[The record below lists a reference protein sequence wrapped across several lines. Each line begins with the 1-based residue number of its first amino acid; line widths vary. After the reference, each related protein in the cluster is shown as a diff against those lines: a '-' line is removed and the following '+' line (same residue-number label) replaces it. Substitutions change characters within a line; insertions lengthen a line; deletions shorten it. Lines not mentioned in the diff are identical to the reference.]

1 MRSMKTRV
9 KLSFHLILTLAAM
22 LTMAQT
28 AMAAITGSGTADDP
42 YLISSTED
50 WNTFANNVN
59 NGTSYSGQTVKLN
72 ADISVT
78 TMVGTWDNPFNGTF
92 DGGGHTLNVTLN
104 NDSQYGDEDAYYG
117 VAPFRFT
124 NGATI
129 QFLVVTGIVTTS
141 TRKYAAGLIGMT
153 KGGTNTVLNCIS
165 SVEIYST
172 INNKWGDKDGT
183 HGGFIGKAS
192 GTVIINNCLFNGQ
205 LTTTSDNPTINC
217 GGFVGWRDGT
227 LSISNS
233 LYAPNT
239 TIPSGKTAVNV
250 GATFSR
256 NDVTPTN
263 SYYTQTLGTAQ
274 GTAVGSKTATQ
285 LVAALGSA
293 WSVSSG
299 KAVPKLLL
307 SSKSFIVSNAVGD
320 PNNDY
325 CGTITYDGYD
335 FLIPDANIMQNQ
347 RYENRIT
354 MRTKMY
360 NSGKEGTVKLYPR
373 ISGKVKSL
381 TFSSASVF
389 VNSDVVGTE
398 HYVKIGKGD
407 IWTNSYTE
415 DISSATTLTFNFT
428 NDDGLQLA
436 NEDEYLEIKMRNS
449 EPSRNAGLQISGTLT
464 ITYEPTEATE
474 THRHNFSY
482 NAVGNT
488 LTATCAHDDGKEC
501 NLASSSYQISTSL
514 IPPQN
519 LIYHD
524 GWIYPASMSGFENF
538 KSETKATIGA
548 ITYIKTDTNEDY
560 GTSEPDATGTYTASV
575 TINADNY
582 PYTLQTSYRVTDYH
596 FVYNNYPQF
605 TTDKSGNYAG
615 NGQTVTITFTPKFG
629 ETLTELTVT
638 GATTNYSLSSGIT
651 DNNDNTYT
659 FTMPGEDVTIGATF
673 SISGDDFT
681 ETGENEYTIKTANGW
696 GWFCFATNYDLV
708 PDGFSGKTVKL
719 ATSVGSSEMAGKSGH
734 PFKGTFDG
742 QGNTLTFNRTA
753 AEDFCAPFHYI
764 NGATISNLHVQGT
777 ITGGNY
783 ERLSGLVGHSEGNI
797 TIKNCRVSTEIS
809 TTVSGVG
816 FHGGIIAFWY
826 DSNVACTVTGCVYDG
841 LIYNPSE
848 AYATTY
854 CSGFIGNLFGSNLTV
869 TFTDCLFAPAAYG
882 TGKYALGG
890 NCFTFV
896 YPNSDPIY
904 NMTNCYYTSIL
915 GNRQGRPAA
924 TATVAP
930 GNLGNAM
937 TDHGMV
943 DGYENGFL
951 YNGKYY
957 TPKYGDAVVEY
968 RFNDWNE
975 KADVTI
981 NGTNNQRTGVSVV
994 GVNITEE
1001 VGNIKSVTYNRPF
1014 NTAQA
1019 ATVILPFNYICNGNE
1034 GGKFYGFKE
1043 VVYDEGL
1050 HKWVCTMQEPGDE
1063 GSNNVTTLTA
1073 NTPYLFMPDDATTM
1087 TFPNIVSMTGG
1098 VVTLQT
1104 TTANDGLYGGA
1115 TTDAAWNFHGT
1126 YKGKTWT
1133 SSDSDKDYGFAAKS
1147 GEAVGGEA
1155 VEAGQFV
1162 RFAPGAFIKPMRCYL
1177 SYVGTEAPA
1186 PAPGLTRAAATDDLP
1201 QSITVR
1207 LVSRNGET
1215 TAIGEIDTK
1224 TGELSFDSEAW
1235 YTLGGVRLSG
1245 KPSKKGLYINN
1256 GKKVIV
1262 K

>member
-1 MRSMKTRV
+1 MRSMKTKV
-9 KLSFHLILTLAAM
+9 KLSFHLILTLATM

-78 TMVGTWDNPFNGTF
+78 TMVGSWDNPFNGTF
-92 DGGGHTLNVTLN
+92 DGGGHTLSVTLN
-104 NDSQYGDEDAYYG
+104 SGNQYVDEDAYYG

-153 KGGTNTVLNCIS
+153 KGGTNTILNCIS

-172 INNKWGDKDGT
+172 INNKWGDNDGT

-217 GGFVGWRDGT
+217 GGFVGWRDGTTLST

-293 WSVSSG
+293 WRVSG
-299 KAVPKLLL
+299 GRAVPKLLL
-307 SSKSFIVSNAVGD
+307 STKSFTIANAAGA
-320 PNNDY
+320 DY
-325 CGTITYDGYD
+325 CGTITYDGND
-335 FLIPDANIMQNQ
+335 FLVPDGNMMQNQ
-347 RYENRIT
+347 LFEGKIT
-354 MRTKMY
+354 MRSKMTG
-360 NSGKEGTVKLYPR
+360 NEGTVKLYPR
-373 ISGKVKSL
+373 MSGKVKSL
-381 TFSSASVF
+381 TFSSARVTF
-389 VNSDVVGTE
+389 GDDVGTE

-415 DISSATTLTFNFT
+415 DMSTATALTFTFT
-428 NDDGLQLA
+428 NDEGLQLA
-436 NEDEYLEIKMRNS
+436 NEEDYFEIKMRNS
-449 EPSRNAGLQISGTLT
+449 KSTRNASLQNIGGKIT

-474 THRHNFSY
+474 THRHNFTY
-482 NAVGNT
+482 IVEGNT

-501 NLASSSYQISTSL
+501 NLESSSYKISTSL
-514 IPPQN
+514 IPPTN
-519 LIYHD
+519 LTFND
-524 GWIYPASMSGFENF
+524 GWFYSASMSGFESF
-538 KSETKATIGA
+538 RSETKATIGS

-582 PYTLQTSYRVTDYH
+582 PYTLTTSYRVTDFNYIH
-596 FVYNNYPQF
+596 INYPQF
-605 TTDKSGNYAG
+605 TTDKAENNYVG
-615 NGQTVTITFTPKFG
+615 DGETVTLTFTPKFG
-629 ETLTELTVT
+629 ETLTSLTVT
-638 GATTNYSLSSGIT
+638 GATTNMSIGSGIT
-651 DNNDNTYT
+651 SIGNNKYT
-659 FTMPGEDVTIGATF
+659 FTMPAEDVTLDATF
-673 SISGDDFT
+673 SAPDASHF
-681 ETGENEYTIKTANGW
+681 EQTGENNYTIKTANGW
-696 GWFCFATNYDLV
+696 GWFCFATNYDLA

-742 QGNTLTFNRTA
+742 QNHTLTFNRTA
-753 AEDFCAPFHYI
+753 AEHLSAPFHYI
-764 NGATISNLHVQGT
+764 NGATISNLHVEGT
-777 ITGGNY
+777 ITGGTY
-783 ERLSGLVGHSEGNI
+783 ESLGGLVGHSEGNI
-797 TIKNCRVSTEIS
+797 TINNCRVSTEIS
-809 TTVSGVG
+809 TTVSGSAL
-816 FHGGIIAFWY
+816 HGGVIGTWNGTNAT
-826 DSNVACTVTGCVYDG
+826 CTVTGCVYDG
-841 LIYNPSE
+841 LIYNPDE
-848 AYATTY
+848 AGVTTS
-854 CSGFIGNLFGSNLTV
+854 CRGFIGWDYGNNGTI
-869 TFTDCLFAPAAYG
+869 TFTDCLSAPAAYG
-882 TGKYALGG
+882 TDKYALGD

-896 YPNSDPIY
+896 YPNSEPTLTY

-930 GNLGNAM
+930 ANLGNAT

-943 DGYENGFL
+943 DGYKNGFL

-968 RFNDWNE
+968 RFNDGIE
-975 KADVTI
+975 RADVTI
-981 NGTNNQRTGVSVV
+981 NGTNNQETGVNVV

-1019 ATVILPFNYICNGNE
+1019 ATVILPFNYICNGSE

-1043 VVYDEGL
+1043 VVYDEDL
-1050 HKWVCTMQEPGDE
+1050 HKWVCTMEEPST
-1063 GSNNVTTLTA
+1063 GSLTA

-1087 TFPNIVSMTGG
+1087 TFPNISSMTGG

-1115 TTDAAWNFHGT
+1115 TTDAAWNFHGS
-1126 YKGKTWT
+1126 YKGKSWAVA
-1133 SSDSDKDYGFAAKS
+1133 SNDYGFAAQS
-1147 GEAVGGEA
+1147 GIEAGGA
-1155 VEAGQFV
+1155 ATVDAGQFV
-1162 RFAPGAFIKPMRCYL
+1162 RFTIGAFIKPMRCYL

-1186 PAPGLTRAAATDDLP
+1186 PARGLTRSAAATDDLP

-1224 TGELSFDSEAW
+1224 TGKMTFDSEAW
-1235 YTLGGVRLSG
+1235 YTLDGVRLSG

-1256 GKKVIV
+1256 GRKVVI

>member
-1 MRSMKTRV
+1 MIRIKRT
-9 KLSFHLILTLAAM
+9 FNLILTLAAM

-104 NDSQYGDEDAYYG
+104 SGNQYVDEDAYYG

-153 KGGTNTVLNCIS
+153 KGGTNTILNCIS

-172 INNKWGDKDGT
+172 INRGDKDGT

-192 GTVIINNCLFNGQ
+192 GTVTIINSLFNGQ

-227 LSISNS
+227 LSISNC

-263 SYYTQTLGTAQ
+263 SYYTQTLGAAQ
-274 GTAVGSKTATQ
+274 GNAVGSKTATQ

-293 WSVSSG
+293 WRVSSG
-299 KAVPKLLL
+299 RAVPKLLL
-307 SSKSFIVSNAVGD
+307 SSKSFTHSNIEAGST
-320 PNNDY
+320 NQLN
-325 CGTITYDGYD
+325 YDGNR
-335 FLIPDANIMQNQ
+335 FISATGDATAFKTSYPPYQITLRAPYNQ
-347 RYENRIT
+347 
-354 MRTKMY
+354 
-360 NSGKEGTVKLYPR
+360 EGTLRLYPR
-373 ISGKVKSL
+373 ISGKVKSIV
-381 TFSSASVF
+381 FSSAYTSTG
-389 VNSDVVGTE
+389 NG
-398 HYVKIGKGD
+398 YMKIGKGTT
-407 IWTNSYTE
+407 WTNSVSE
-415 DISSATTLTFNFT
+415 DMTGSNPWRSISFT
-428 NDDGLQLA
+428 NGDIQLD
-436 NEDEYLEIKMRNS
+436 NEDDYLEIKIYDSQSNGS
-449 EPSRNAGLQISGTLT
+449 FFSKGSIT

-474 THRHNFSY
+474 THRHNFTFSK
-482 NAVGNT
+482 NAEGNT
-488 LTATCAHDDGKEC
+488 LTATCANNDGKKCE
-501 NLASSSYQISTSL
+501 LASSNYQITTTL
-514 IPPQN
+514 TPPTFPAYGQYV
-519 LIYHD
+519 YH
-524 GWIYPASMSGFENF
+524 PATLSNISGFTV
-538 KSETKATIGA
+538 ETGATPGD
-548 ITYIKTDTNEDY
+548 ITYVNNTTGASL
-560 GTSEPDATGTYTASV
+560 GTSMPHDVGAYTASV

-582 PYTLQTSYRVTDYH
+582 PYTLTTSYNVGT
-596 FVYNNYPQF
+596 FCGININYPQF
-605 TTDKSGNYAG
+605 TTDKEGNYALDG
-615 NGQTVTITFTPKFG
+615 ETVTLTFTSLYG
-629 ETLTELTVT
+629 ETLTAVTAT
-638 GATTNYSLSSGIT
+638 GATSGNDIT
-651 DNNDNTYT
+651 LTSTGANTYT
-659 FTMPGEDVTIGATF
+659 FTMPQEEVNIGAT
-673 SISGDDFT
+673 ISAPDASHFEQNGDT
-681 ETGENEYTIKTANGW
+681 YTIKTANGW
-696 GWFCFATNYDLV
+696 GWFCFATNYDLA
-708 PDGFSGKTVKL
+708 PEGFSGKTVKL
-719 ATSVGSSEMAGKSGH
+719 DANVSSSEMAGKSGH

-742 QGNTLTFNRTA
+742 QNYTLTFNRTA
-753 AEDFCAPFHYI
+753 AEHLSAPFHYI
-764 NGATISNLHVQGT
+764 NGATISNLHVGGT

-783 ERLSGLVGHSEGNI
+783 ESLGGLVGHSEGNI
-797 TIKNCRVSTEIS
+797 TIKNCHVSTEIS
-809 TTVSGVG
+809 TTVSGG
-816 FHGGIIAFWY
+816 ASHGGVIADW
-826 DSNVACTVTGCVYDG
+826 NGTNAICTVTGCVYDG
-841 LIYNPSE
+841 LIYNPNE
-848 AYATTY
+848 AGVTTS
-854 CSGFIGNLFGSNLTV
+854 CRGFIGWDYGNSGTI
-869 TFTDCLFAPAAYG
+869 TFTDCLSAPAAYG
-882 TGKYALGG
+882 TGKYALGD

-896 YPNSDPIY
+896 YPNSEPTLNY
-904 NMTNCYYTSIL
+904 HMTNCYYTSIL

-924 TATVAP
+924 TATTATTAP
-930 GNLGNAM
+930 ANLGAAT
-937 TDHGMV
+937 TDHGIV

-951 YNGKYY
+951 YDGNYY

-975 KADVTI
+975 RADVTI
-981 NGTNNQRTGVSVV
+981 NGTGNNLV

-1014 NTAQA
+1014 NEAQA
-1019 ATVILPFNYICNGNE
+1019 ATVILPFNYDCNGSE

-1043 VVYDEGL
+1043 VTYDYDQ
-1050 HKWVCTMQEPGDE
+1050 HIWVCTMQEPG
-1063 GSNNVTTLTA
+1063 NTAVTSLTA
-1073 NTPYLFMPDDATTM
+1073 NTPYLFMPNATTM
-1087 TFPNIVSMTGG
+1087 TFPNISSMTSG

-1104 TTANDGLYGGA
+1104 TTANDGVYGGA
-1115 TTDAAWNFHGT
+1115 TTDYDWNFHGS

-1133 SSDSDKDYGFAAKS
+1133 SASNDYGFAAQS
-1147 GEAVGGEA
+1147 GTEAGGTA
-1155 VEAGQFV
+1155 TVEAGQFV
-1162 RFAPGAFIKPMRCYL
+1162 RFTLGAFIKPMRCYL

-1186 PAPGLTRAAATDDLP
+1186 PARGLTRSAAATDDLP

-1215 TAIGEIDTK
+1215 TAIGTLDTT
-1224 TGELSFDSEAW
+1224 TGELSFDSESW
-1235 YTLGGVRLSG
+1235 YTLDGVKLSG
-1245 KPSKKGLYINN
+1245 KPSTKGIYINN
-1256 GKKVIV
+1256 GRKIVI

>member
-9 KLSFHLILTLAAM
+9 KRSFHLILTLAVM

-78 TMVGTWDNPFNGTF
+78 TMVGTYDHPFNGTF

-104 NDSQYGDEDAYYG
+104 SGNQYVDEDAYYG

-141 TRKYAAGLIGMT
+141 TRKYAAGLIGMS
-153 KGGTNTVLNCIS
+153 KGGTNTILNCIS

-172 INNKWGDKDGT
+172 INGDGT

-192 GTVIINNCLFNGQ
+192 GTVIINNSLFNGQ

-227 LSISNS
+227 LSISNC

-274 GTAVGSKTATQ
+274 GTAVGSNTAAQ

-293 WSVSSG
+293 WRVSSG
-299 KAVPKLLL
+299 RAVPNLLL
-307 SSKSFIVSNAVGD
+307 STKSFTIANAVGD

-325 CGTITYDGYD
+325 CGTITYDDYD

-347 RYENRIT
+347 RYDDRIT
-354 MRTKMY
+354 MRSKQF
-360 NSGKEGTVKLYPR
+360 NSGNEGTVKLYPR

-381 TFSSASVF
+381 TFSSARVS

-436 NEDEYLEIKMRNS
+436 NENEYLEIKMRNS
-449 EPSRNAGLQISGTLT
+449 EPTRNAGLQISGTLT

-474 THRHNFSY
+474 SHRHNFSY

-501 NLASSSYQISTSL
+501 NLESSSYQISTSL
-514 IPPQN
+514 MPPQN
-519 LIYHD
+519 LIYYD
-524 GWIYPASMSGFENF
+524 GWNYPASMSGFENF
-538 KSETKATIGA
+538 RSETKATIGS

-560 GTSEPDATGTYTASV
+560 GTSKPDATGTYTASV

-582 PYTLQTSYRVTDYH
+582 PYTLTTSYRVTDYH

-629 ETLTELTVT
+629 ETLTGLTVT
-638 GATTNYSLSSGIT
+638 GSTTNYSIGSGIT
-651 DNNDNTYT
+651 DNGSNTYT
-659 FTMPGEDVTIGATF
+659 FIMPGEDVTIGATF
-673 SISGDDFT
+673 SISVDDFAESGT
-681 ETGENEYTIKTANGW
+681 NEYTIKTANGW
-696 GWFCFATNYDLV
+696 GWFCFATNYDWA
-708 PDGFSGKTVKL
+708 PYGFSGKVVKL
-719 ATSVGSSEMAGKSGH
+719 AGNVSSSEMAGKSGH

-753 AEDFCAPFHYI
+753 AEEFCAPFHYI
-764 NGATISNLHVQGT
+764 NGATISNLHVSGT

-783 ERLSGLVGHSEGNI
+783 ERLGGLVGHSEGNI

-826 DSNVACTVTGCVYDG
+826 DSSVECTVTGCVYDG

-848 AYATTY
+848 ADATTY

-896 YPNSDPIY
+896 YPNSDPTY
-904 NMTNCYYTSIL
+904 NMTNCYYTSTL
-915 GNRQGRPAA
+915 GKRQGRPAA

-930 GNLGNAM
+930 GNLGNAT

-951 YNGKYY
+951 YDGNYY
-957 TPKYGDAVVEY
+957 TPKYGDVVVEY
-968 RFNDWNE
+968 PFDDDEER
-975 KADVTI
+975 ASVTI
-981 NGTNNQRTGVSVV
+981 NGTGENLV

-1019 ATVILPFNYICNGNE
+1019 ATVILPFSYTCNDNE

-1043 VVYDEGL
+1043 VVYDENL
-1050 HKWVCTMQEPGDE
+1050 HKWVCTMEEPSTGL
-1063 GSNNVTTLTA
+1063 LTA
-1073 NTPYLFMPDDATTM
+1073 NTPYLFMSSETKM
-1087 TFPNIVSMTGG
+1087 KFPNIEHMTGG
-1098 VVTLQT
+1098 VVTLLP

-1115 TTDAAWNFHGT
+1115 TTDAAWNFHGS
-1126 YKGKTWT
+1126 YKRKSWAVA
-1133 SSDSDKDYGFAAKS
+1133 SNDYGFAAQS
-1147 GEAVGGEA
+1147 GIEAGGTA
-1155 VEAGQFV
+1155 TVEAGQFV
-1162 RFAPGAFIKPMRCYL
+1162 RFTTNAFIKPMRCYL

-1186 PAPGLTRAAATDDLP
+1186 PARGLTRAAATDNLP

-1207 LVSRNGET
+1207 LVSRSGET

-1235 YTLGGVRLSG
+1235 YTLDGVRLSS
-1245 KPSKKGLYINN
+1245 KPSRKGIYINN
-1256 GKKVIV
+1256 GRKIVI

>member
-1 MRSMKTRV
+1 MKRS
-9 KLSFHLILTLAAM
+9 KLLTIPLAATRM
-22 LTMAQT
+22 LLAILLLTMTAQT
-28 AMAAITGSGTADDP
+28 AMAAIKGSGTADDP

-78 TMVGTWDNPFNGTF
+78 TMVGTYDHPFNGTF
-92 DGGGHTLNVTLN
+92 DGGGHTLSVTLN
-104 NDSQYGDEDAYYG
+104 SGNQYVDEDAYYG

-129 QFLVVTGIVTTS
+129 QFLAVTGIVTTS

-153 KGGTNTVLNCIS
+153 RGGTNTILNCIS

-172 INNKWGDKDGT
+172 INKWGDKDGT

-192 GTVIINNCLFNGQ
+192 GTVSINNSLFNGQ

-227 LSISNS
+227 LSISNC

-285 LVAALGSA
+285 LVADLGSA
-293 WSVSSG
+293 WSVSG
-299 KAVPKLLL
+299 GRAVPNLLL
-307 SSKSFIVSNAVGD
+307 STKSFTIANAVGD

-347 RYENRIT
+347 RYEGRIT
-354 MRTKMY
+354 MRSKQF
-360 NSGKEGTVKLYPR
+360 NSGNEGTIKLYPR

-381 TFSSASVF
+381 TFSSARVF
-389 VNSDVVGTE
+389 VNSNVVGTE
-398 HYVKIGKGD
+398 HYVKIGKSD

-415 DISSATTLTFNFT
+415 DISSATTLTFTFT
-428 NDDGLQLA
+428 NGDGLQLA
-436 NEDEYLEIKMRNS
+436 NEDEFLEIKMRNS

-482 NAVGNT
+482 NAVGNMP
-488 LTATCAHDDGKEC
+488 TATCAHDDGKEC
-501 NLASSSYQISTSL
+501 NLESSSYQISTSL
-514 IPPQN
+514 MPPQN
-519 LIYHD
+519 LIYTD
-524 GWIYPASMSGFENF
+524 GWNYPASMSGFDNF
-538 KSETKATIGA
+538 RSETKATIGS
-548 ITYIKTDTNEDY
+548 ITYIKTDTNENLD
-560 GTSEPDATGTYTASV
+560 TSKPDATGTYTASV

-582 PYTLQTSYRVTDYH
+582 PYTLQTSYCVTDYH

-638 GATTNYSLSSGIT
+638 GSTTNYSIGSGIT

-673 SISGDDFT
+673 SISEDDFAESGT
-681 ETGENEYTIKTANGW
+681 NEYTIKTANGW
-696 GWFCFATNYDLV
+696 GWFCFATNYNLA
-708 PDGFSGKTVKL
+708 PEGFGGKTVKL
-719 ATSVGSSEMAGKSGH
+719 DADVSSSEMAGKSGH

-742 QGNTLTFNRTA
+742 QGNTLTFNLQA
-753 AEDFCAPFHYI
+753 SEGYSAPFHYT
-764 NGATISNLHVQGT
+764 NGATISNLNV
-777 ITGGNY
+777 TGLIEGNSISP
-783 ERLSGLVGHSEGNI
+783 LAGLVGRAEGNI
-797 TIKNCRVSTEIS
+797 TIENCHVSTQIS
-809 TTVSGVG
+809 TTHSGAAW
-816 FHGGIIAFWY
+816 HGGVIADWNGT
-826 DSNVACTVTGCVYDG
+826 SATCTVTGCVYDG
-841 LIYNPSE
+841 LIYNPNE
-848 AYATTY
+848 AGVTTS
-854 CSGFIGNLFGSNLTV
+854 CRGFIGSDYGNNGTI
-869 TFTDCLFAPAAYG
+869 TFTDCLSAPAAYG
-882 TGKYALGG
+882 TDKYALGG

-896 YPNSDPIY
+896 YPNSDPTY

-930 GNLGNAM
+930 ANLGNAT

-943 DGYENGFL
+943 KGYKNGFL

-968 RFNDWNE
+968 RFNEWNE
-975 KADVTI
+975 RADVTI
-981 NGTNNQRTGVSVV
+981 NGTNNQGTGVNLV

-1019 ATVILPFNYICNGNE
+1019 ATVILPFDYICNDNE

-1043 VVYDEGL
+1043 VAYVEGL
-1050 HKWVCTMQEPGDE
+1050 HKWVCTMQEPGNTAE
-1063 GSNNVTTLTA
+1063 TTLTA
-1073 NTPYLFMPDDATTM
+1073 NTPYLFMPSETKM
-1087 TFPNIVSMTGG
+1087 KFPNISSMTGG

-1115 TTDAAWNFHGT
+1115 TKDAAWNFHGT
-1126 YKGKTWT
+1126 YKGKSWAVA
-1133 SSDSDKDYGFAAKS
+1133 SNDYGFAAQS
-1147 GEAVGGEA
+1147 GMSVGGES

-1162 RFAPGAFIKPMRCYL
+1162 RFTTGAFIKPMRCYL
-1177 SYVGTEAPA
+1177 SYVGTDAPA
-1186 PAPGLTRAAATDDLP
+1186 PARGLTRSAAATDDLP

-1207 LVSRNGET
+1207 LVSRSGET

-1224 TGELSFDSEAW
+1224 TGKMTFDSEAW
-1235 YTLGGVRLSG
+1235 YTLDGVRLSG
-1245 KPSKKGLYINN
+1245 KPSTKGIYINN
-1256 GKKVIV
+1256 GRKIVI